1 MSKTIEVSDETFEK
15 IKDQLGENEQIN
27 ISALDISVIDDF
39 VGKKLFIR
47 TVTYHLVGK
56 VKKITSHFF
65 ELEDASWVGDSGR
78 FSDAIKGG
86 FGDGAEIEPIGQA
99 FVNIQAITDMFPWN
113 HKLPNKQQ

>member
-15 IKDQLGENEQIN
+15 IKDQLEEQEQIDV
-27 ISALDISVIDDF
+27 SDF
-39 VGKKLFIR
+39 EDLLGQKLFIR
-47 TVTYHLVGK
+47 TVTFHLVGK

-86 FGDGAEIEPIGQA
+86 FGDSAEIEPVGQA